1 MSKAQIIDE
10 LPKLSPEER
19 RDIVEKIHELDHN
32 GWLAEDLSP
41 EEIALIEQR
50 LADHRKNPN
59 AAVPWAEADARLVKR
74 FGE

>member
-1 MSKAQIIDE
+1 MSKAQIINE

-19 RDIVEKIHELDHN
+19 RDILEKIQEIDRN

-50 LADHRKNPN
+50 LAAHQKNPT
-59 AAVPWAEADARLVKR
+59 ASVPWNEVETRLIKR